1 MLKIDVGMPEGLEL
15 LLWLPA
21 GYIGGWDW
29 LGPLPFLVL
38 WELASK
44 ARCRVNPSISPDG
57 NGIHKKHALN
67 LPAMIGINKSVM
79 ASGFKE
85 RVPRGVHPDE

>member
-1 MLKIDVGMPEGLEL
+1 MLKIDVGMPEGLEF

-29 LGPLPFLVL
+29 LGPLPF
-38 WELASK
+38 WHYRDS
-44 ARCRVNPSISPDG
+44 RVKHSLESISPDG
-57 NGIHKKHALN
+57 NGVHKKHALN
-67 LPAMIGINKSVM
+67 LPAKIGINKSVM

-85 RVPRGVHPDE
+85 RVPRGVHPNE

>member
-1 MLKIDVGMPEGLEL
+1 MHYSHPGGGYCRTDCDGYCPDTLRGGIGL
-15 LLWLPA
+15 A
-21 GYIGGWDW
+21 VT
-29 LGPLPFLVL
+29 FLAFR
-38 WELASK
+38 ELAGETQS
-44 ARCRVNPSISPDG
+44 RINSSISPYG
-57 NGIHKKHALN
+57 NGVHKKHALN